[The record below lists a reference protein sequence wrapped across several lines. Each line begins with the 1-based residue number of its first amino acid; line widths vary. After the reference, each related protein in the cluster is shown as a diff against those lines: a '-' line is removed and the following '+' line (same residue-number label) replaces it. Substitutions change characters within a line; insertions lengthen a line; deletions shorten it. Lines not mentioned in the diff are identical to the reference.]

1 MTGMSEKT
9 GNEASGGNLQAVRD
23 RIAAQRAH
31 PPGHRAES
39 RGKGAARSGRR
50 LLRRGPW
57 ELLAT
62 VLIGLGVVML
72 MQPFAMALF
81 TYSFVTILTGTVMFI
96 VVSHFP
102 E

>member
-1 MTGMSEKT
+1 MTGSTDKA
-9 GNEASGGNLQAVRD
+9 GPAVAGGDLQDVRD
-23 RIAAQRAH
+23 RIAAQRTH
-31 PPGHRAES
+31 PPGH
-39 RGKGAARSGRR
+39 AARLAAGATEQGGRR
-50 LLRRGPW
+50 IFRRGPW

-81 TYSFVTILTGTVMFI
+81 TYSFITILTGTVMFI
-96 VVSHFP
+96 IVSHFP